1 MLYMMY
7 VRRGYAEMIGVNLG
21 MATFWTTL
29 FFFNLPACTN
39 NDTCI
44 LYNTDMNGRVC
55 GAL

>member
-1 MLYMMY
+1 MMY